1 MYGFASGVSTAMLSG
16 IFGAISIMVC
26 MTVSALIYRSAMGGQ
41 KDGSGIRESECFG
54 WEKYCFG
61 KKWIIEII
69 IYHDFEILI
78 AIVLFLIT
86 RNPKEQI
93 CICE

>member
-41 KDGSGIRESECFG
+41 KDGSGIR
-54 WEKYCFG
+54 
-61 KKWIIEII
+61 
-69 IYHDFEILI
+69 
-78 AIVLFLIT
+78 
-86 RNPKEQI
+86 
-93 CICE
+93 

>member
-61 KKWIIEII
+61 KKWITEITI
-69 IYHDFEILI
+69 MIFKY
-78 AIVLFLIT
+78 
-86 RNPKEQI
+86 
-93 CICE
+93 